1 MSTDINPGG
10 QTMDHQDILLMLNS
24 LEMTLDFRAAV
35 DADAAMDMPVSV
47 VRSIVSILRMN
58 LDMMTDL
65 EAKTAMMH
73 GNFASSFAAA
83 TIREMQLRNALRE
96 AHLSLLTT
104 KGFPTEASNTVL
116 KIIDAIDRTIIPETQ
131 RP

>member
-1 MSTDINPGG
+1 
-10 QTMDHQDILLMLNS
+10 MDHQDILLMLNS

-58 LDMMTDL
+58 LDMMTEL